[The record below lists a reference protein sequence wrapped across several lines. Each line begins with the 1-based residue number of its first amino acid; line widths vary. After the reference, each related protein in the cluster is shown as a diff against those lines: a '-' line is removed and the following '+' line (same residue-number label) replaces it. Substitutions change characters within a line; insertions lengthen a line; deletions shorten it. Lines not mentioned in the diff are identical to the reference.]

1 MSFITKFC
9 IFQTMILVPFIL
21 GALIQNKLESGTES
35 TKKLIRVNLIC
46 IEPLI
51 VLWSVWGLTL
61 KVSLILLPI
70 SGLALALI
78 GMIAGW
84 LMNRVLGL
92 RGKTKATFLI
102 SSSLANHGFTMGAFL
117 CYLFLGE
124 RGLGLAFIFLAYFI
138 VYLFLVIFPY
148 SGLVSKGQGYSLKFL
163 KEYFVNLQN
172 MPLWAVIAGI
182 VLQVIGI
189 GRPQIY
195 FPIDIFILIAVAI
208 YYFTLGV
215 NFNMIDIV
223 ANKKE
228 NVAMGII
235 KFMIVPAIA
244 FSILPL
250 INIDESMRIV
260 IRIQSYMPVAIYSV
274 VASVLFDLDSRLAS
288 GLFVVNMILFL
299 VIVLPVI
306 FLWKNRL
313 LGVVM

>member
-9 IFQTMILVPFIL
+9 IFQTMIFVPFIF
-21 GALIQNKLESGTES
+21 GALIQNKLESGIGS
-35 TKKLIRVNLIC
+35 TKKLIRINLIC

-61 KVSLILLPI
+61 KISLVLLPI
-70 SGLALALI
+70 SGLVLALI
-78 GMIAGW
+78 GMSAGW
-84 LMNRVLGL
+84 LVNYVLGL
-92 RGKTKATFLI
+92 HDRSKATFLI

-117 CYLFLGE
+117 CYLFMGE
-124 RGLGLAFIFLAYFI
+124 RGLGLAFIFLAYYM

-148 SGLVSKGQGYSLKFL
+148 SGLVSKGQGYSLNFL
-163 KEYFVNLQN
+163 KEYFANLQN
-172 MPLWAVIAGI
+172 MPLWAVLVGLF
-182 VLQVIGI
+182 LQVFGI
-189 GRPQIY
+189 RRPQIY
-195 FPIDIFILIAVAI
+195 FPIDFFILIAVAL

-215 NFNMIDIV
+215 NFDMADLV

-228 NVAMGII
+228 NVALGII

-244 FSILPL
+244 FAFLPMV
-250 INIDESMRIV
+250 NFDESMKTV
-260 IRIQSYMPVAIYSV
+260 IRIQSFMPAAIYSV

-299 VIVLPVI
+299 VIVLPII
-306 FLWKNRL
+306 FVWKNLL